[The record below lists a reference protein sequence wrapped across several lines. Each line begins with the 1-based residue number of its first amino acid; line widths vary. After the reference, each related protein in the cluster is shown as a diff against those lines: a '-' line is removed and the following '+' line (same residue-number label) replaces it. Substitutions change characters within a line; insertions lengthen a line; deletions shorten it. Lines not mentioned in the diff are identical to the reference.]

1 MPLDLADTE
10 STYLGGKSL
19 FEEWRRDF
27 EARFTR
33 SLGETLLRATVQ
45 QTPPE
50 VQQFVDPTILKA
62 LGKPGGNNGVPV

>member
-1 MPLDLADTE
+1 MPLDIADVE
-10 STYLGGKSL
+10 NAYLMGKSK

-33 SLGETLLRATVQ
+33 PLGETLLRGVVQ

-50 VQQFVDPTILKA
+50 VKQYMDPTILEA
-62 LGKPGGNNGVPV
+62 LDKKPGGE